1 MLKYLLKEMRVHHYV
16 KNLLVF
22 AALVCSGKL
31 FDSEKL
37 MPATLIFAAFCFT
50 SSIVYMINDIKDV
63 EKDRNHPTKCK
74 RPIAAGNIS
83 IRLSVTMK
91 RIGKSGRIHGKAGGW
106 CRTAIRRL
114 SAGNCFMKF
123 PHYGKPS
130 KRLGRN
136 EKSGAD
142 SAERT
147 IRTSSK
153 AESFAKSA
161 EKNWFV
167 IGKVMV
173 RCIFTVHLAM
183 FPSQRKTS
191 GTALTRSCTNGWK
204 NTVICRSWYG
214 KALEKANSNQKK

>member
-1 MLKYLLKEMRVHHYV
+1 
-16 KNLLVF
+16 
-22 AALVCSGKL
+22 
-31 FDSEKL
+31 
-37 MPATLIFAAFCFT
+37 
-50 SSIVYMINDIKDV
+50 
-63 EKDRNHPTKCK
+63 
-74 RPIAAGNIS
+74 
-83 IRLSVTMK
+83 
-91 RIGKSGRIHGKAGGW
+91 
-106 CRTAIRRL
+106 
-114 SAGNCFMKF
+114 MKF

-130 KRLGRN
+130 KQSRKS

-173 RCIFTVHLAM
+173 RCIFTVHLAI
-183 FPSQRKTS
+183 FQFQRKTY
-191 GTALTRSCTNGWK
+191 GTALTRSCTSGWK

-214 KALEKANSNQKK
+214 KALEKANFNDERVKIHFTFEDVLAGYAE

>member
-1 MLKYLLKEMRVHHYV
+1 MKQI
-16 KNLLVF
+16 
-22 AALVCSGKL
+22 GKL
-31 FDSEKL
+31 
-37 MPATLIFAAFCFT
+37 
-50 SSIVYMINDIKDV
+50 
-63 EKDRNHPTKCK
+63 
-74 RPIAAGNIS
+74 
-83 IRLSVTMK
+83 
-91 RIGKSGRIHGKAGGW
+91 GRIHGKAGGW
-106 CRTAIRRL
+106 CRTAIRQ
-114 SAGNCFMKF
+114 SSVGNCLMKF

-130 KRLGRN
+130 KQSRKS

-191 GTALTRSCTNGWK
+191 GTALTRSCTSGWK

>member
-1 MLKYLLKEMRVHHYV
+1 
-16 KNLLVF
+16 
-22 AALVCSGKL
+22 
-31 FDSEKL
+31 
-37 MPATLIFAAFCFT
+37 
-50 SSIVYMINDIKDV
+50 
-63 EKDRNHPTKCK
+63 
-74 RPIAAGNIS
+74 
-83 IRLSVTMK
+83 MK
-91 RIGKSGRIHGKAGGW
+91 RIGKLGRIHGKAGGW
-106 CRTAIRRL
+106 CRIAIRRL
-114 SAGNCFMKF
+114 SAGNCLMKF
-123 PHYGKPS
+123 PHYGKLS
-130 KRLGRN
+130 KQSRKN

-173 RCIFTVHLAM
+173 RCIFTVHLAI
-183 FPSQRKTS
+183 FQFQRKTS
-191 GTALTRSCTNGWK
+191 GTALTRSCASGWK

>member
-1 MLKYLLKEMRVHHYV
+1 
-16 KNLLVF
+16 
-22 AALVCSGKL
+22 
-31 FDSEKL
+31 
-37 MPATLIFAAFCFT
+37 
-50 SSIVYMINDIKDV
+50 
-63 EKDRNHPTKCK
+63 
-74 RPIAAGNIS
+74 
-83 IRLSVTMK
+83 MK

-114 SAGNCFMKF
+114 SAGNCLMKF
-123 PHYGKPS
+123 PHCGKPS
-130 KRLGRN
+130 KRSRKS

-153 AESFAKSA
+153 AEFFAKSA

-183 FPSQRKTS
+183 FQFQRKTS
-191 GTALTRSCTNGWK
+191 GTALTRSCTSGWK
-204 NTVICRSWYG
+204 NTVICRSWHG
-214 KALEKANSNQKK
+214 KALEEANSNQKK